1 MRNDSDQDRHGAE
14 RERPLPRQPLLPIEA
29 RRVAAWCLVGLL
41 IAAVVA
47 LGVWLCVVLSA
58 AVTPVLL
65 ALLGSGLLGPLYRRL
80 VAMKLNASLAAG
92 LTCAV
97 LVVVVGGAG
106 YIVVSALVDTGDQ
119 IIASL
124 KDAAKDLT
132 KHFGMAGTSLDDLAT
147 NAKELVTKFG
157 STAASGLLAG
167 FSLVGQFIAAAILAL
182 LLTFFFL
189 RDSGKAVRAL
199 HEWAP
204 GDSAPQLEGMARRG
218 FQAIEGFMRGTT
230 FIALI
235 DAICITVGLLILQV
249 PGAFG
254 LGALVFVGAYI
265 PYLGAFI
272 SGAVAILVAFA
283 DRGFVIALWAL
294 GVVLA
299 VQVLEGHVLQPM
311 IQSRTVQLHPA
322 TVMLAITAGASVAG
336 ILGMLLS
343 VPLTAAVSGVLH
355 ELRKHYAADSDSDP
369 GSGSDSGPG
378 SGSDDTGPAGP
389 TASPAPS

>member
-1 MRNDSDQDRHGAE
+1 MRNDSDENRPGAKG
-14 RERPLPRQPLLPIEA
+14 ERPQPSSPLLPIEA
-29 RRVAAWCLVGLL
+29 RRAAAWCLVALL
-41 IAAVVA
+41 IAAVLA
-47 LGVWLCVVLSA
+47 LGVWLCVELSA

-80 VAMKLNASLAAG
+80 VAMKLNRSLAAG

-124 KDAAKDLT
+124 RNAARDLSQ
-132 KHFGMAGTSLDDLAT
+132 HFGAAGTSLDDLA
-147 NAKELVTKFG
+147 AKSKELVAKFG
-157 STAASGLLAG
+157 GTAASGLLAG
-167 FSLVGQFIAAAILAL
+167 VSVVGQFLAASVLAL

-189 RDSGKAVRAL
+189 RDSDKAVRAL
-199 HEWAP
+199 RDWAP
-204 GDSAPQLEGMARRG
+204 GTSAPQLERMARRG
-218 FQAIEGFMRGTT
+218 FQSIEGFMRGTT

-249 PGAFG
+249 PGAVG

-265 PYLGAFI
+265 PYFGAFI
-272 SGAVAILVAFA
+272 SGAVAILVALA

-311 IQSRTVQLHPA
+311 IQSRTVQMHPA

-343 VPLTAAVSGVLH
+343 VPLTAAATGVLH
-355 ELRKHYAADSDSDP
+355 ELRVHYAAGSDSD
-369 GSGSDSGPG
+369 DSGP
-378 SGSDDTGPAGP
+378 A
-389 TASPAPS
+389 ASAASS

>member
-1 MRNDSDQDRHGAE
+1 MRNDSDHNRSGAE
-14 RERPLPRQPLLPIEA
+14 PGRPPHSPPLLPIEA
-29 RRVAAWCLVGLL
+29 RRAAAWCAAALLV
-41 IAAVVA
+41 AAVLAV
-47 LGVWLCVVLSA
+47 GGWLCVELSA

-65 ALLGSGLLGPLYRRL
+65 ALLGSALLGPLYRRL
-80 VAMKLNASLAAG
+80 VAMRLNRSLAAG

-97 LVVVVGGAG
+97 LVIVVGGAG
-106 YIVVSALVDTGDQ
+106 YIVVSALVETGDQ

-124 KDAAKDLT
+124 KDAAADLS
-132 KHFGMAGTSLDDLAT
+132 KHVGMAGNSLSDLAT
-147 NAKELVTKFG
+147 NAKTLVSKFG

-167 FSLVGQFIAAAILAL
+167 VSIVGQFIAAAVLAL

-189 RDSGKAVRAL
+189 RDSDKAVRAL
-199 HEWAP
+199 HDWAP
-204 GDSAPQLEGMARRG
+204 RNSAPQLERMARRG
-218 FQAIEGFMRGTT
+218 FQSIEGFMRGTT

-235 DAICITVGLLILQV
+235 DALCITVGLLVLKV

-283 DRGFVIALWAL
+283 DRGVVIALWAL
-294 GVVLA
+294 GVVVA

-311 IQSRTVQLHPA
+311 IQSRTVQMHPA
-322 TVMLAITAGASVAG
+322 VVMLAITAGASVAG

-355 ELRKHYAADSDSDP
+355 ELRKHYAAGPGTDASG
-369 GSGSDSGPG
+369 GSGPEDS
-378 SGSDDTGPAGP
+378 P
-389 TASPAPS
+389 TAPASS

>member
-1 MRNDSDQDRHGAE
+1 MRNDSDQDRSGAE
-14 RERPLPRQPLLPIEA
+14 PGRLPHTAPLLPIEA
-29 RRVAAWCLVGLL
+29 RRAAAWCAVGLL
-41 IAAVVA
+41 VATVVA
-47 LGVWLCVVLSA
+47 LGIWLCVELSA

-65 ALLGSGLLGPLYRRL
+65 ALLGSALLGPMYRRL
-80 VAMKLNASLAAG
+80 VAMRFNRSLAAG

-97 LVVVVGGAG
+97 LVIVVGGAG
-106 YIVVSALVDTGDQ
+106 YVVISALVDTGDQ

-124 KDAAKDLT
+124 KDAAADLSQR
-132 KHFGMAGTSLDDLAT
+132 FGVAGNSLTDLAG
-147 NAKELVTKFG
+147 NAKTLVTRFG
-157 STAASGLLAG
+157 STAASGVLAG
-167 FSLVGQFIAAAILAL
+167 VSIVGQFIAAAVLAL

-189 RDSGKAVRAL
+189 RDSDKAVRAL
-199 HEWAP
+199 HDWAP
-204 GDSAPQLEGMARRG
+204 GDSAPRLERMARRG
-218 FQAIEGFMRGTT
+218 FQSIEGFMRGTT

-235 DAICITVGLLILQV
+235 DALCITVGLVVLDV

-294 GVVLA
+294 AVVVA

-311 IQSRTVQLHPA
+311 IQSRTVQMHPA
-322 TVMLAITAGASVAG
+322 VVMLAITAGASVAG

-343 VPLTAAVSGVLH
+343 VPLTAAASGVLH
-355 ELRKHYAADSDSDP
+355 ELRRHYAAGSDSDS
-369 GSGSDSGPG
+369 SGP
-378 SGSDDTGPAGP
+378 DDAGP
-389 TASPAPS
+389 GDSPAAPASS

>member
-1 MRNDSDQDRHGAE
+1 MRNDSDHDPRGADG
-14 RERPLPRQPLLPIEA
+14 ERPLTDKPLLPIEA
-29 RRVAAWCLVGLL
+29 RRAAAWCLVALL
-41 IAAVVA
+41 IAAVLA
-47 LGVWLCVVLSA
+47 LGVWLCVFLSA

-65 ALLGSGLLGPLYRRL
+65 ALLGSALLGPLYRRL
-80 VAMKLNASLAAG
+80 VAIKLNRSLAAG

-106 YIVVSALVDTGDQ
+106 YIVVSALIDTGDQ
-119 IIASL
+119 ILASL
-124 KDAAKDLT
+124 KEAAKDLSKT
-132 KHFGMAGTSLDDLAT
+132 FGAAGTSLDDLAT
-147 NAKELVTKFG
+147 NAKGLVGKFG
-157 STAASGLLAG
+157 SVAASGLLAG
-167 FSLVGQFIAAAILAL
+167 VSVVSQFIAASVLAL

-199 HEWAP
+199 HDWSP
-204 GDSAPQLEGMARRG
+204 GNSAPQLERMARRG

-230 FIALI
+230 LIALI
-235 DAICITVGLLILQV
+235 DATCITVGLLILQV
-249 PGAFG
+249 PNAPG

-283 DRGFVIALWAL
+283 DRGVVIALWAL

-311 IQSRTVQLHPA
+311 IQSRTVQMHPA
-322 TVMLAITAGASVAG
+322 TVMLAITAGASIAG

-355 ELRKHYAADSDSDP
+355 ELRKHYAAGSASDA
-369 GSGSDSGPG
+369 GSDSG
-378 SGSDDTGPAGP
+378 DTGPAP
-389 TASPAPS
+389 SAASS